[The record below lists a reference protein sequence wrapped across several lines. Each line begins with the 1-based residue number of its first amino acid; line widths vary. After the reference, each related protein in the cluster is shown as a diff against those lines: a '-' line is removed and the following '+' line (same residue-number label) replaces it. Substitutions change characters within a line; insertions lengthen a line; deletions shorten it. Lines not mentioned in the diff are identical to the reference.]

1 MARYRLPPDVK
12 AAALSYVQG
21 YKRRRIEYKK
31 KYNDIINRGGAN
43 YEVYIEKEKDE
54 NGKEIEVECR
64 HYPQR
69 VSGAVGNPT
78 ERKALELEMLSRD
91 PDTERMRAV
100 EMARD
105 LIGDHIDSDEVRMA
119 LVNGIMKNCES
130 GRVNPY
136 EKLDLPTIGRN
147 EFFDE
152 RRRFLYHVAK
162 YGKLI

>member
-43 YEVYIEKEKDE
+43 YEVYTEKGKDE

-105 LIGDHIDSDEVRMA
+105 LIGDHIDSNEVREA
-119 LVNGIMKNCES
+119 LVRGIIQNCED
-130 GRVNPY
+130 GRKNTY
-136 EKLDLPTIGRN
+136 EKMVVPTVSRKMFY
-147 EFFDE
+147 EE

-162 YGKLI
+162 YGRLI